1 MFTDLLWDLVV
12 SFFGWGLKIT
22 PGNRENSIIS
32 VLESVYRFA
41 LGSLAGGKF
50 IMLDWGLKITPGNR
64 ENSIIISIR
73 ECLQICSGIIG
84 WW

>member
-1 MFTDLLWDLVV
+1 MVD
-12 SFFGWGLKIT
+12 WGLKIT
-22 PGNRENSIIS
+22 RGNKENSIIIS
-32 VLESVYRFA
+32 IRECLQIS

-50 IMLDWGLKITPGNR
+50 LMVDWGLKITPGNI
-64 ENSIIISIR
+64 EDSIIISIR

>member
-1 MFTDLLWDLVV
+1 MLD
-12 SFFGWGLKIT
+12 WGLKIT
-22 PGNRENSIIS
+22 PGNRENSIIIS
-32 VLESVYRFA
+32 IESVYRFA

-50 IMLDWGLKITPGNR
+50 LMLDWGLKTTPGNR

>member
-1 MFTDLLWDLVV
+1 MVD
-12 SFFGWGLKIT
+12 WGLKIT
-22 PGNRENSIIS
+22 PGNRENSIIIS
-32 VLESVYRFA
+32 IRECLQICSGILGTGLESVYS
-41 LGSLAGGKF
+41 GIKF
-50 IMLDWGLKITPGNR
+50 LMVDWGLKITPGNR

>member
-1 MFTDLLWDLVV
+1 MV
-12 SFFGWGLKIT
+12 
-22 PGNRENSIIS
+22 
-32 VLESVYRFA
+32 
-41 LGSLAGGKF
+41 
-50 IMLDWGLKITPGNR
+50 DWGLKITAGNR